1 MLCYLNTSS
10 LRYTFLVFQQTPYR
24 FTVRQEK
31 REVAVQS
38 RTSSKITGQSLIAEN
53 LVIDKSNQ
61 TAICHVKES
70 KIAHTSGFI
79 HFLQKCSIVKLEET
93 MLQFSTFFSTA
104 IKTECLPHAPT
115 NIFCSNFAIARHACV
130 CKSNQR
136 SKVAHKQIRLPENT
150 QNTYHYRANFVRK
163 LRYSTGDSYLSLFL
177 LYSE

>member
-1 MLCYLNTSS
+1 MLRTFRSILDAQQCPQNLKFIHCCYVMLFEYIIFKIYIS
-10 LRYTFLVFQQTPYR
+10 LFQYTPYR
-24 FTVRQEK
+24 FTVRQKK

-38 RTSSKITGQSLIAEN
+38 RTSSKITVQSLIAEN
-53 LVIDKSNQ
+53 LVTDKSNQ

-104 IKTECLPHAPT
+104 IKKGCLPHAPT
-115 NIFCSNFAIARHACV
+115 NNFCGNFAIARHACL

-136 SKVAHKQIRLPENT
+136 
-150 QNTYHYRANFVRK
+150 
-163 LRYSTGDSYLSLFL
+163 
-177 LYSE
+177 